1 MTKNLGGGAPGEG
14 KCNALAARL
23 RMNAATEIRVVA
35 QEYSGR
41 CYLHIRQ
48 YFLGDDNEFRP
59 TQKGVSLSIDK
70 LGEVLDAV
78 RDLREAGN
86 SPSTAAVVEKS
97 AREEV
102 RFSVVTWEGMTKADI
117 RSYFSKDGMNERQPG
132 KGVRLNLALLVDL
145 ERGLE
150 ALDRELNG

>member
-78 RDLREAGN
+78 RGTVPRPRPW
-86 SPSTAAVVEKS
+86 SRR
-97 AREEV
+97 ARA
-102 RFSVVTWEGMTKADI
+102 K
-117 RSYFSKDGMNERQPG
+117 RSGF
-132 KGVRLNLALLVDL
+132 LL
-145 ERGLE
+145 
-150 ALDRELNG
+150 